1 MKPIVTVEGVE
12 IPLHVKNVLAGLSV
26 TEQLQHIVL
35 TKHYREF
42 YSVPL
47 SRLPSADEV
56 EMTRTEIMD
65 PSKHEDVVNLITCED
80 IVVGVRVGIGV
91 RGLVMFPTDVF
102 FCTESPR
109 VLSCGPIRFGGDPY
123 DFVDIFAKYTFE
135 YRV

>member
-26 TEQLQHIVL
+26 TEQLAYILL
-35 TKHYREF
+35 TKQYREF

-65 PSKHEDVVNLITCED
+65 PSTHEDVVNWITCED
-80 IVVGVRVGIGV
+80 IVVGARVGICV
-91 RGLVMFPTDVF
+91 RGLFMSSTDVF
-102 FCTESPR
+102 FCTEKPR
-109 VLSCGPIRFGGDPY
+109 ILSCGPIRYGGDPY
-123 DFVDIFAKYTFE
+123 DFVDIYAKYTFE

>member
-1 MKPIVTVEGVE
+1 MKTIVTVEGVE
-12 IPLHVKNVLAGLSV
+12 IPLHVRNVLAGLSV
-26 TEQLQHIVL
+26 TEQLTHILL
-35 TKHYREF
+35 TKQYREF

-91 RGLVMFPTDVF
+91 RGCVMFSTDVF
-102 FCTESPR
+102 FCTENPR